1 MAKYVIN
8 TMAPLQEENSQKFEY
23 LIPTVKSSPESQ
35 SSNIPIQIYKKEGL
49 LSINHAN
56 LGPFSPRTQSMI
68 DELEKHVDELANSEL
83 ATSDDQIFIFDSPH
97 EIKSD
102 VTLDSTSIPL
112 IIDIQ
117 KDSEDDIQQDLGQI
131 DQNSLANDP
140 GSYNNKTYYSKDEK
154 SNKCKCSEKI
164 RLSLEEVSFNL
175 KNVML
180 DQEIRVQVEDDQAL
194 NSIGLDSPRT
204 FKVLPVNFDPSPR
217 IDSNV
222 KKSIR
227 LMVGLITYHTKP
239 STSLEEQLKKS
250 FLFPFNYHSFV
261 FDTMKLVIYEYG
273 SFLNKKK
280 KYGRVIV
287 QLSALK
293 QTIIDHKEFEG
304 IFPIK
309 ANGSLL
315 EIGAVQINIKFHF
328 PNDPPLTP
336 TPFIHS
342 PLSPISR
349 DCSKLDNDDNDDNI
363 ETHPD
368 AISLGILDT
377 VLSQETRDA
386 IKEITALYHTFFG
399 HGWRLTKLEFLKAYM
414 LLEKYYNQ
422 KNNPVTENLCYDID
436 LIKNTLRYLQF
447 SMASY
452 GSFLFNWFGYGP
464 RNAFGITSDQKII
477 RKFFNLDKSDII
489 CWEYGQKAV
498 SVPNYMVVRDPETNS
513 IIISI
518 RGTMNITDLI
528 TDALAHYEP
537 WNGGFVHRGAFRSA
551 QHLIKHSLK
560 EIRDAIVK
568 YNINSIKIMGHS
580 LGASI
585 SSITT
590 LLLREHCKDM
600 LDRGVDIHAW
610 NFATFPCCS
619 LDVASKTDTLKCI
632 HNFVNEND
640 IIPRLSYG
648 NLMDF
653 KELVKFA
660 ASELKNDEYKELR
673 SKHKLSKIFS
683 SIDEYRK
690 TLKLNS
696 SSQKLYIPGKIYYL
710 YKRHS
715 LSHLETS
722 SSLFHNKEVVCEESR
737 PDLFTDICLRRNWL
751 FHHFPDRYDKR
762 LKGVIKF
769 LTKESVE
776 RTP

>member
-1 MAKYVIN
+1 MAKYAVD
-8 TMAPLQEENSQKFEY
+8 TMVPLQEENSQKFEY
-23 LIPTVKSSPESQ
+23 LIPTVKSSPESK
-35 SSNIPIQIYKKEGL
+35 SSNIPIQPYKKEDL
-49 LSINHAN
+49 LSINHVN

-68 DELEKHVDELANSEL
+68 DELEKHFDELANSEL
-83 ATSDDQIFIFDSPH
+83 ATSDDPISIFDSPH

-102 VTLDSTSIPL
+102 VTLDFTSIPL
-112 IIDIQ
+112 ITDIK
-117 KDSEDDIQQDLGQI
+117 KDSEGDIPRDLSQI

-140 GSYNNKTYYSKDEK
+140 GSYNNKTYYTKDEK
-154 SNKCKCSEKI
+154 SNKSEKI
-164 RLSLEEVSFNL
+164 RLSLEKVSFNL
-175 KNVML
+175 KNVIL

-194 NSIGLDSPRT
+194 NNIGLDSPRT
-204 FKVLPVNFDPSPR
+204 FKVLPVNFDPSLR

-227 LMVGLITYHTKP
+227 IMVGLVTYHTKP

-261 FDTMKLVIYEYG
+261 FDTMKLIIYEYG

-280 KYGRVIV
+280 KCGRVIV

-328 PNDPPLTP
+328 SNDPPLTP
-336 TPFIHS
+336 LIQS
-342 PLSPISR
+342 PLSPWSPISR
-349 DCSKLDNDDNDDNI
+349 DCSKDDNDDNI
-363 ETHPD
+363 EAHPD
-368 AISLGILDT
+368 AVSLGILDT
-377 VLSQETRDA
+377 VLRQETRDA

-399 HGWRLTKLEFLKAYM
+399 HGW
-414 LLEKYYNQ
+414 
-422 KNNPVTENLCYDID
+422 
-436 LIKNTLRYLQF
+436 
-447 SMASY
+447 
-452 GSFLFNWFGYGP
+452 
-464 RNAFGITSDQKII
+464 
-477 RKFFNLDKSDII
+477 SDII
-489 CWEYGQKAV
+489 CWVYGQKAV
-498 SVPNYMVVRDPETNS
+498 SVPNYMVIRDPETNS
-513 IIISI
+513 IFISI
-518 RGTMNITDLI
+518 RGSMNITDLI

-551 QHLIKHSLK
+551 QYLINHSLK
-560 EIRDAIVK
+560 EIRDAVVK

-600 LDRGVDIHAW
+600 LDRGIDIHAW

-619 LDVASKTDTLKCI
+619 LDLASKADTMKCI
-632 HNFVNEND
+632 YNFVNEND

-696 SSQKLYIPGKIYYL
+696 SSQKLYIPGKIYYI
-710 YKRHS
+710 YKRSSH
-715 LSHLETS
+715 SHLETS

-776 RTP
+776 RTS